1 MNHKAKTRKQ
11 RKHWKEKTVTWCAL
25 AKLRPN
31 IPVIAVIAYQ
41 AVSCLNEE
49 ECEAGLKTK
58 SQLSIYKRS
67 SFRINSLK
75 KVEGMTLWKELSS
88 DMSQE

>member
-1 MNHKAKTRKQ
+1 MQKLENKGSTGKKKLWHG
-11 RKHWKEKTVTWCAL
+11 VL

-41 AVSCLNEE
+41 AVSYLSEE

-58 SQLSIYKRS
+58 SQLYIYK
-67 SFRINSLK
+67 
-75 KVEGMTLWKELSS
+75 
-88 DMSQE
+88 